1 MLESFYFFLS
11 VCLTFGGSAASFP
24 FLRLANVCLH
34 QQSGNVHHVIIV
46 RIDDV
51 MSHEES

>member
-1 MLESFYFFLS
+1 MLESFYFFLNI
-11 VCLTFGGSAASFP
+11 CLMFGGSAASFP
-24 FLRLANVCLH
+24 FLPLANTHLHWQNSDVCH
-34 QQSGNVHHVIIV
+34 AIIV

>member
-1 MLESFYFFLS
+1 MLESFCLFLN
-11 VCLTFGGSAASFP
+11 VHLMFGGSAASFP
-24 FLRLANVCLH
+24 FLRLANVCLR
-34 QQSGNVHHVIIV
+34 QQNSDVCHAIIV